1 MGKWLIGNTEEE
13 CTSQILARP
22 RCSEVSDPA
31 REMGP
36 TEVGMEV
43 GWEELSQKQLS
54 YQQKGPVLKPLK
66 ESGRDS
72 GTPPNVL
79 HCRRIF
85 YN

>member
-1 MGKWLIGNTEEE
+1 MGKWLIGSTEEE

-43 GWEELSQKQLS
+43 GMEVGTRVEAGVEQT
-54 YQQKGPVLKPLK
+54 
-66 ESGRDS
+66 GRWS
-72 GTPPNVL
+72 S
-79 HCRRIF
+79 
-85 YN
+85 